1 MERNY
6 QKVGM
11 GVGAFHNPPRGKYS
25 EETKNLIKLLMQE
38 SKVGMSQRKVIQ
50 DAVNKGESL
59 PPSRKSNIG
68 DKQKSKEPQV
78 MFPSLWKKRSQN
90 MILNSGAYE
99 REQYRRTAPLP
110 NKEKQ
115 KRQLA
120 CLMAYGKEMPETP
133 RGPKILHKARREPK
147 LNEEDPFEYII
158 KGIRER
164 MEFLNDM
171 ECLGMGKKYRSIIQ
185 QEIAQKF
192 RLMESIDKERS
203 TEIRKELQ
211 KFKEERPPPKPFPLG
226 DLDEN

>member
-11 GVGAFHNPPRGKYS
+11 GVGAFHNPPRAKYS
-25 EETKNLIKLLMQE
+25 EETKNLIKLLMEE

-50 DAVNKGESL
+50 DAVDKGESL
-59 PPSRKSNIG
+59 PPPRKSMG

-90 MILNSGAYE
+90 IILNSGAYE

-133 RGPKILHKARREPK
+133 RGPKILHKARREPE
-147 LNEEDPFEYII
+147 LNEDDPFEYII
-158 KGIRER
+158 EGIRER

-171 ECLGMGKKYRSIIQ
+171 ECLGMGKKYRPIIQ
-185 QEIAQKF
+185 QEIAQKI
-192 RLMESIDKERS
+192 RLMESIDMKRS
-203 TEIRKELQ
+203 VEVRKELQ